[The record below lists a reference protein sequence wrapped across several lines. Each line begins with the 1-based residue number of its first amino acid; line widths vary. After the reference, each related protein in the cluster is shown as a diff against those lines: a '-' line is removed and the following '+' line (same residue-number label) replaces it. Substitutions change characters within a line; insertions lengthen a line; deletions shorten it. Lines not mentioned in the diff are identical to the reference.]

1 MAFTGTMRGAL
12 TAIAALGSL
21 CACAGHQ
28 PSLPTVAQVQS
39 RFTDAIGG
47 ADAITRPRSLTI
59 HGQNVLYRPN
69 VGRLRVNVL
78 IFAADFKRLEIDTV
92 EGRGRFVSGFD
103 GKIGWAIA
111 PHSKPTIVAGAN
123 AVSIRR
129 DADLYYWAHIPR
141 YFRTMTVVGIEP
153 FAGRVCYH
161 LRGTTLW
168 GNENNQYYEV
178 GSGLLRG
185 YRFHQWIAGTPE
197 KAESVQVFDQ
207 YRAFQG
213 LSFPTR
219 ERDFRDGRPVG
230 VGRIYSVEFDNV
242 DERVFI
248 LPAAVR
254 ALADT
259 LRH

>member
-1 MAFTGTMRGAL
+1 MRRRGAL
-12 TAIAALGSL
+12 AALVALSSL
-21 CACAGHQ
+21 SACAGRQ
-28 PSLPTVAQVQS
+28 PSQPTVAQVQS
-39 RFTDAIGG
+39 KFTDAIGG
-47 ADAITRPRSLTI
+47 ASAITRPRSMTI
-59 HGQNVLYRPN
+59 RGQNVLYQL
-69 VGRLRVNVL
+69 GRRRMRVNVL
-78 IFAADFKRLEIDTV
+78 IFAADFKRLEIDSV
-92 EGRGRFVSGFD
+92 EGRGRFVSGYD
-103 GKIGWAIA
+103 GKTGWTIS
-111 PHSKPTIVAGAN
+111 PGSKPQIVTGAN

-141 YFRTMTVVGIEP
+141 YFRAMTVVGIEP
-153 FAGRVCYH
+153 FAGRACYR

-219 ERDFRDGRPVG
+219 EQDFRDGRPVG

-242 DERVFI
+242 DGRVFI
-248 LPAAVR
+248 PPAAVR
-254 ALADT
+254 AEADKF
-259 LRH
+259 RH